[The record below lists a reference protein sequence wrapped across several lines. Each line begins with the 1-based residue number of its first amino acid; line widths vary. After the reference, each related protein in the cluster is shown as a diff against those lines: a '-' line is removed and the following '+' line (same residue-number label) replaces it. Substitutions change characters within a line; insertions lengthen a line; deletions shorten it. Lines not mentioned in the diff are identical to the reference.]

1 MPVHYRK
8 TYTCM
13 ELHRKRWRHTAGDIA
28 NGLGECSNR
37 LREWIRKEGT
47 RLRGRDERDDRLI
60 EKLEGTTLV

>member
-47 RLRGRDERDDRLI
+47 RRTERDE
-60 EKLEGTTLV
+60 